1 MKMYYISNEEFIE
14 VYQIFNNFTALIFS
28 PIERFKNE
36 SQDGWKIVPMKD
48 LIPEEYASEFINKI
62 NTHVDDVIP
71 SHLIPTLDERLNKND
86 YHYYICSDKM
96 SYSNQDL
103 ARIHEFHLYQQE
115 GKED

>member
-1 MKMYYISNEEFIE
+1 MYYISNEEFVE

-28 PIERFKNE
+28 PIERMKNE
-36 SQDGWKIVPMKD
+36 TQDGWKIVPMKE
-48 LIPEEYASEFINKI
+48 LIPEEYASEFINKV

-71 SHLIPTLDERLNKND
+71 SHLIPTLDERLNQNN
-86 YHYYICSDKM
+86 YYYYICSDKM

-115 GKED
+115 RKED